1 MIAFIGSVFSPYYH
15 WSGRGRPE
23 NHCAINV
30 AVYAPTGGR
39 WAMTERGAAALRRT
53 PDQLGIGPSRLV
65 RTARD
70 LRIDIDEI
78 TAPIPGRLRG
88 SIRLTPQVEHG
99 TAYALDA
106 AGRHIW
112 RPLWPRA
119 AVEVDLEGIGGRWSG
134 EGYFDTNFG
143 LEPLEDAFSDW
154 DWCRSHSDD
163 GTSLFYDVRERDG
176 RCGHLALQI
185 AADGTAQRITPPAP
199 HPLAPTL
206 WRVPRW
212 VRNDAEAPL
221 KVRQTLE
228 DTPFYTRTSLEG
240 FIGGKPVTTVHESLS
255 ASRLRSPVVKAMLPF
270 RMPRALA

>member
-1 MIAFIGSVFSPYYH
+1 VIAFIGSVFSPYYH

-30 AVYAPTGGR
+30 AVYTPNGGR
-39 WAMTERGAAALRRT
+39 WAMTERGARALTRSATR
-53 PDQLGIGPSRLV
+53 LEIGPSRLV
-65 RTARD
+65 RTPGE
-70 LRIDIDEI
+70 LRVEIDEI

-88 SIRLTPQVEHG
+88 TVRLSPQVKHA

-119 AVEVDLEGIGGRWSG
+119 SVEVDLEGFGETWSG
-134 EGYFDTNFG
+134 DGYFDTNFG
-143 LEPLEDAFSDW
+143 TEPLEDAFSDW
-154 DWCRSHSDD
+154 DWCRSHTDA
-163 GTSLFYDVRERDG
+163 GTSLFYDVREKDG

-185 AADGTAQRITPPAP
+185 APDGAARRIAPPP
-199 HPLAPTL
+199 PRSLSSTL
-206 WRVPRW
+206 WQVPRW

-228 DTPFYTRTSLEG
+228 DTPFYTRTALDG
-240 FIGGKPVTTVHESLS
+240 WVGGHPVTTVHESLS

-270 RMPRALA
+270 RMPRALF